1 MKNIHNEGSL
11 VPFEEQSESPKI
23 ESVTFP
29 SKCISQFWTY
39 WFLTFLTACIFVK
52 GAARNFNF
60 FSFFQC

>member
-39 WFLTFLTACIFVK
+39 
-52 GAARNFNF
+52 
-60 FSFFQC
+60 